1 MFKKKFTKK
10 EKKELI
16 DIFNMHMDNGEG
28 KINIEVLKDT
38 TKVEVEGNIEGI
50 ILMTRCYFKSL
61 LENGYLPK
69 DIINSIL
76 EIASMEE
83 GEK

>member
-1 MFKKKFTKK
+1 MFKKKLNKM
-10 EKKELI
+10 EKELI
-16 DIFNMHMDNGEG
+16 DTFNKHMDKGTG
-28 KINIEVLKDT
+28 KINIEILKDT

-50 ILMTRCYFKSL
+50 ICMTRAYFKSL

-69 DIINSIL
+69 EIIESIL